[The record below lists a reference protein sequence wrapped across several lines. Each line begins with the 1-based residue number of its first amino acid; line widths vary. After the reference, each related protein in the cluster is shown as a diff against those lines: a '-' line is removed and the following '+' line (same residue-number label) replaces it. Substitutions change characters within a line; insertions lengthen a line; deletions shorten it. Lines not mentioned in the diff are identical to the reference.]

1 MLSLFRTNQIAIS
14 ILLLV
19 YALIL
24 RLSYFLGNTP
34 VDMANDGI
42 LSLFIKNYLGD
53 NSLVTGII
61 TLLVVFC
68 QALLV
73 NNLANKYRLFRETTL
88 FPGLFYIL
96 LVSCIQDFLPLSA
109 VLLGNTFLIIAI
121 TNLLSIFKKS
131 KCADAIFNVGFW
143 IGVAALFYHAF
154 VLFLFL
160 GLLGLIVLR
169 SFKFKEAVMLI
180 TGYLLPFI
188 FISIY
193 YFWYDEF
200 QAYWHTHFFEQ
211 FSFLD
216 LPPSR
221 GWNTYYKYIILGILI
236 IMGVFNR
243 YTFEKS
249 YKIRNY
255 MNIFYTTLIISGLT
269 FLFQENIQLS
279 HFLIIA
285 TPLSILLAACFLA
298 MSKTTAEFI
307 HLFIFIAIMLFQFN
321 VFTFL

>member
-1 MLSLFRTNQIAIS
+1 MLSLFRTNQIAFS
-14 ILLLV
+14 ILLLA

-24 RLSYFLGNTP
+24 RLSYFSGNIPT
-34 VDMANDGI
+34 DMASDGI
-42 LSLFIKNYLGD
+42 LSLLVKGYIGD
-53 NSLVTGII
+53 STIGTGII
-61 TLLVVFC
+61 TLLVVFV
-68 QALLV
+68 QALLI
-73 NNLANKYRLFRETTL
+73 NNLVNKYRLFRETTL

-121 TNLLSIFKKS
+121 TNLLSIFKNA

-143 IGVAALFYHAF
+143 VGIAALFYHAF

-169 SFKFKEAVMLI
+169 SFKFKEVIVLI
-180 TGYLLPFI
+180 SGYLLPFI
-188 FISIY
+188 FISVY
-193 YFWYDEF
+193 YFWYNEF
-200 QAYWHTHFFEQ
+200 QSYWQTYFLEQ
-211 FSFLD
+211 FNFLAF
-216 LPPSR
+216 PPSR
-221 GWNTYYKYIILGILI
+221 GWNTYYKYIILGLLI
-236 IMGVFNR
+236 VMGVFNN

-255 MNIFYTTLIISGLT
+255 MNIFYTTLIICGLT
-269 FLFQENIQLS
+269 FIFQENIQIS

-298 MSKTTAEFI
+298 MSKTTAEFV
-307 HLFIFIAIMLFQFN
+307 HLFIFIAIMLFQFD
-321 VFTFL
+321 VFTF

>member
-1 MLSLFRTNQIAIS
+1 MLALFRTNQVAFS

-24 RLSYFLGNTP
+24 RLSYFWGNTP
-34 VDMANDGI
+34 IDMANDGV
-42 LSLFIKNYLGD
+42 LSLFIKDYLGD
-53 NSLVTGII
+53 STVLTGTI
-61 TLLVVFC
+61 TLLVVFL

-96 LVSCIQDFLPLSA
+96 LVSCVQDFLPLSA

-121 TNLLSIFKKS
+121 TNLLSIFKNA

-143 IGVAALFYHAF
+143 VGVAALFYHSF

-160 GLLGLIVLR
+160 GLLGLLVLR
-169 SFKFKEAVMLI
+169 TFKLKEAIMLI
-180 TGYLLPFI
+180 SGYLLPFI
-188 FISIY
+188 FASTY
-193 YFWYDEF
+193 YFWHNEF
-200 QAYWHTHFFEQ
+200 LVYWQTHFLEQ
-211 FSFLD
+211 FSLLD
-216 LPPSR
+216 FPPTR
-221 GWNTYYKYIILGILI
+221 GWNTYYKYIILGLLI
-236 IMGVFNR
+236 VMGVFNR

-255 MNIFYTTLIISGLT
+255 MNIFYTTLIICGLT
-269 FLFQENIQLS
+269 FLFQENIQFS

-321 VFTFL
+321 VFTF

>member
-1 MLSLFRTNQIAIS
+1 MLSLFRTNQVAFS

-24 RLSYFLGNTP
+24 RLSYFLGRTP
-34 VDMANDGI
+34 HDMANDGVLAI
-42 LSLFIKNYLGD
+42 FIKNYLGD
-53 NSLVTGII
+53 STLTIGII
-61 TLLVVFC
+61 TLFVVFV

-73 NNLANKYRLFRETTL
+73 NNLANKYRLFKEITL

-121 TNLLSIFKKS
+121 TNLLNIFKNS

-169 SFKFKEAVMLI
+169 TFKFKEAVMLL

-188 FISIY
+188 FVSVY
-193 YFWYDEF
+193 YFWQNEF
-200 QAYWHTHFFEQ
+200 DAYWQTHFFEQ

-216 LPPSR
+216 FPRPL
-221 GWNTYYKYIILGILI
+221 GWTTYYKYTILGVLI

-249 YKIRNY
+249 YKIRNF

-269 FLFQENIQLS
+269 FLFQENIQIS

-298 MSKTTAEFI
+298 MSKTKAEFI
-307 HLFIFIAIMLFQFN
+307 HLFIFIAVMLFQFN
-321 VFTFL
+321 VFTFQ

>member
-1 MLSLFRTNQIAIS
+1 MPI
-14 ILLLV
+14 
-19 YALIL
+19 
-24 RLSYFLGNTP
+24 
-34 VDMANDGI
+34 DMANDGV
-42 LSLFIKNYLGD
+42 LSLFIKDYLGD
-53 NSLVTGII
+53 STIINGII
-61 TLLVVFC
+61 TLLVVFV

-96 LVSCIQDFLPLSA
+96 LVSCVQDFLPLSA

-121 TNLLSIFKKS
+121 TNLLSIFKND

-143 IGVAALFYHAF
+143 VGVAALFYHAF
-154 VLFLFL
+154 VLFLLL
-160 GLLGLIVLR
+160 GLLGLLVLR
-169 SFKFKEAVMLI
+169 TFKLKEAIMLI
-180 TGYLLPFI
+180 SGYVLPFI
-188 FISIY
+188 FASAY
-193 YFWYDEF
+193 YFWYNDL
-200 QAYWHTHFFEQ
+200 QAYWQVHFFEQ

-216 LPPSR
+216 FPPTR
-221 GWNTYYKYIILGILI
+221 GWNTYYKYIILGLLI
-236 IMGVFNR
+236 VMGVFNR

-269 FLFQENIQLS
+269 FLFQENIQIS

-307 HLFIFIAIMLFQFN
+307 HLFLFIAIMLFQFD
-321 VFTFL
+321 VFTF